1 MLTFANLLELN
12 FGKGSAHRT
21 QHEARAS
28 HEASAVPAKFTQVQK
43 YKWPEQC
50 QQSLR
55 KCRGTQVEMARAE
68 PAKVSQVQE
77 YTDHTAVVKG

>member
-21 QHEARAS
+21 QHDARRAWHEARAS
-28 HEASAVPAKFTQVQK
+28 HEARAVPAKFTQVQK
-43 YKWPEQC
+43 YKWPEVQC

-55 KCRGTQVEMARAE
+55 KYKSTNGQ
-68 PAKVSQVQE
+68 
-77 YTDHTAVVKG
+77 